1 MSTTEQQST
10 TSDVLARNF
19 RFSSLVGGVLVAYPV
34 EERRKGKERMAI
46 CVRVDDEETAWRHY
60 CNDVDFMLV
69 STDETACRYRCR
81 NEYMIASCRI
91 IRDCDDLPEA
101 IALASK
107 DLWSTARTHI
117 FN

>member
-1 MSTTEQQST
+1 MSTTEQPA
-10 TSDVLARNF
+10 TSDVLARKF
-19 RFSSLVGGVLVAYPV
+19 RFSSLVGGVLVAYPA

-46 CVRVDDEETAWRHY
+46 CIRVDDEETAWRHY
-60 CNDVDFMLV
+60 CKDVDFILV
-69 STDETACRYRCR
+69 NSDETACRYRCGS
-81 NEYMIASCRI
+81 EYMIASCRI

-107 DLWSTARTHI
+107 DLWSTAKPHI